1 MRESGG
7 PIWMP
12 HSGPTGGMWL
22 FTRYDDVLAIFK
34 EARIGKD
41 LRRVLPDAQQGP
53 FDVHMLNVDPPDHTR
68 LRSLVNIAFTPKRI
82 KDLEPSIRQITNDL
96 LDEILVRGG
105 EIEFV
110 RDFAFPLPV
119 IVIAELL
126 GVPPHDRDQLRKWS
140 LDLIEGMDA
149 TRKNR
154 QEAEAGAQAATL
166 AMGEYFEE
174 LVAKRRQEPRAD
186 LISAMIQSSLDQ
198 DRLSE
203 NELIGTCILL
213 LVAGHETTV
222 NLLGTGC

>member
-1 MRESGG
+1 VVLPDFGTFLEIRVGGDTFFQSGECEMSDNGFDFSSDVFRLNPYPTYDQMRESGG
-7 PIWMP
+7 PTWMP
-12 HSGPTGGMWL
+12 HSGPTGGIWL

-41 LRRVLPDAQQGP
+41 VRRVLPDAQQGP
-53 FDVHMLNVDPPDHTR
+53 FDVHLLNVDPPGHTR

-126 GVPPHDRDQLRKWS
+126 GVPP
-140 LDLIEGMDA
+140 
-149 TRKNR
+149 
-154 QEAEAGAQAATL
+154 
-166 AMGEYFEE
+166 
-174 LVAKRRQEPRAD
+174 P
-186 LISAMIQSSLDQ
+186 
-198 DRLSE
+198 
-203 NELIGTCILL
+203 
-213 LVAGHETTV
+213 
-222 NLLGTGC
+222 

>member
-1 MRESGG
+1 VVLPDFGTFLEIRVGGDTFFQSGECEMSDNGFDFSSDVFRLNPYPIYDQMRESGG

-41 LRRVLPDAQQGP
+41 VRRVLPDAQQGP
-53 FDVHMLNVDPPDHTR
+53 FDVHLLNVDPPGHTR

-126 GVPPHDRDQLRKWS
+126 GVPP
-140 LDLIEGMDA
+140 
-149 TRKNR
+149 
-154 QEAEAGAQAATL
+154 
-166 AMGEYFEE
+166 
-174 LVAKRRQEPRAD
+174 P
-186 LISAMIQSSLDQ
+186 
-198 DRLSE
+198 
-203 NELIGTCILL
+203 
-213 LVAGHETTV
+213 
-222 NLLGTGC
+222 